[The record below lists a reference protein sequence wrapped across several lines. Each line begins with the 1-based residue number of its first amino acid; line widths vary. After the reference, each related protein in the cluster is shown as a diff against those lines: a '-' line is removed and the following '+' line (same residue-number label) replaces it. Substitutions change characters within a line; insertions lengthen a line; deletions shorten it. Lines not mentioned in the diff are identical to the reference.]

1 MTTWQERER
10 IAQAGY
16 TMANRLLAKKLKAT
30 RKKLMKM
37 GHTTTM
43 ARRIVQQ
50 VIYNAIGS

>member
-1 MTTWQERER
+1 MSTWQERER

-30 RKKLMKM
+30 RKKLMQLGLEPK
-37 GHTTTM
+37 M
-43 ARRIVQQ
+43 ARRILQQ